1 MGIIKIFKS
10 CNPKDFQNRDSSPKK
25 NMIIYKLNLVLVYLR
40 INYEMQEENDEKN
53 YFY

>member
-1 MGIIKIFKS
+1 
-10 CNPKDFQNRDSSPKK
+10 
-25 NMIIYKLNLVLVYLR
+25 MIIYKLNLVLVYLR